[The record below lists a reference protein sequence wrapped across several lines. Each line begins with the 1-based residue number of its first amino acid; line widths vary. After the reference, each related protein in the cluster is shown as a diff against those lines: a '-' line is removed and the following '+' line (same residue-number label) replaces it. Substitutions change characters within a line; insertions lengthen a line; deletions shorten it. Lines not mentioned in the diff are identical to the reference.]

1 MMDLDQA
8 APILWVLF
16 LAVLAPVIADL
27 FGKAR
32 VPVLVIEMI
41 LGILAGPDV
50 LHLVSVTPT
59 LETLSHY
66 GLAFLFF
73 LVGLE
78 LQLGRLWGRP
88 LILATKGWGISLM
101 TGLLIGFILKM
112 ADLVASPL
120 FVGVA
125 LSTSALGIL
134 LPALRDAEEIETPFG
149 ILTVAAAAMGEIGP
163 IVIISLALSSE
174 GLGGPLDVLLIGA
187 FIGALIGATLL
198 ALRVQP
204 PQIIAILQKHMHTS
218 GQLPIRLA
226 ILLLGLLL
234 LLSNKLGLESIL
246 GALAAGVIV
255 GLLSKEA
262 DDELRGRLESLGFG
276 LFIPFFSIVTGI
288 KFDMSGLLESGS
300 ALARI
305 PLFMILFLIV
315 RGAPLLLYREILD
328 RHQWMPFAYASATTL
343 PLVIAITD
351 IGMNN
356 GVMRSET
363 AAGLIG
369 AALLTV
375 VLYPS
380 LALQWLKKTSPEAT

>member
-1 MMDLDQA
+1 M
-8 APILWVLF
+8 
-16 LAVLAPVIADL
+16 
-27 FGKAR
+27 
-32 VPVLVIEMI
+32 
-41 LGILAGPDV
+41 
-50 LHLVSVTPT
+50 
-59 LETLSHY
+59 
-66 GLAFLFF
+66 
-73 LVGLE
+73 
-78 LQLGRLWGRP
+78 
-88 LILATKGWGISLM
+88 
-101 TGLLIGFILKM
+101 
-112 ADLVASPL
+112 
-120 FVGVA
+120 
-125 LSTSALGIL
+125 
-134 LPALRDAEEIETPFG
+134 
-149 ILTVAAAAMGEIGP
+149 
-163 IVIISLALSSE
+163 
-174 GLGGPLDVLLIGA
+174 
-187 FIGALIGATLL
+187 
-198 ALRVQP
+198 
-204 PQIIAILQKHMHTS
+204 
-218 GQLPIRLA
+218 
-226 ILLLGLLL
+226 
-234 LLSNKLGLESIL
+234 
-246 GALAAGVIV
+246 

-315 RGAPLLLYREILD
+315 RGAPLILYREILD